1 MAARNDPRVVS
12 DWIEAVWQLGGSD
25 LLLTADAPPMAR
37 VDGAYHSLHQRK
49 LTRDETEL
57 IVKRMLS
64 PELYNVFV
72 EQTQVDFSLTWE
84 DRARVRGN
92 AYVQRGA
99 AAVALRIIPL
109 QIPTFEDLGLPTLA
123 SQFADEPSGL
133 VLVTGPTG
141 AGKSTTLATL
151 IDHVNETRRCHILT
165 IEDPIEYVH
174 THKRSIVSQREIGVD
189 AQSFEVAL
197 KAALREDPDVI
208 LVGEMRDLE
217 SISAALTLAE
227 TGHLVFATLHTNDTG
242 QSLDR
247 IVDVFPVDRR
257 DQIQVQLSATL
268 QAVIYQ
274 RLVPCIGGGM
284 IGAFEIMAAT
294 NAVKNLVR
302 EGKTHQLRNVVSTQ
316 RTEGMRTLET
326 SLSELVAEG
335 TITLDAALEVSL
347 HPKEILAGQLA
358 PAANGP
364 PPPPGAPPAAP
375 PLAPPVDMTQRRTVR
390 Y

>member
-1 MAARNDPRVVS
+1 VTARNDPRVVS
-12 DWIEAVWQLGGSD
+12 DWIEAVWKVGGSD

-37 VDGAYHSLHQRK
+37 VDGAYHSLHPRK

-72 EQTQVDFSLTWE
+72 ENTQVDFSLTWE

-99 AAVALRIIPL
+99 AAISLRIIPL
-109 QIPTFEDLGLPTLA
+109 EIPTLADLGLPPIVA
-123 SQFADEPSGL
+123 EFADEPSGL

-141 AGKSTTLATL
+141 SGKSTTLAAL
-151 IDHVNETRRCHILT
+151 VDHVNETRRCHILT

-174 THKRSIVSQREIGVD
+174 THKRSVVSQREIGVD
-189 AQSFEVAL
+189 AQSFDVAL

-217 SISAALTLAE
+217 SISATLTLAE

-284 IGAFEIMAAT
+284 IAAFEIMAAT

-302 EGKTHQLRNVVSTQ
+302 EGKTHQLRNVVATH
-316 RTEGMRTLET
+316 RTEGMQTLEA
-326 SLSELVAEG
+326 SLSELIADG
-335 TITLDAALEVSL
+335 IITEESALEVSL
-347 HPKEILAGQLA
+347 HPKEVRVGVA
-358 PAANGP
+358 PGSA
-364 PPPPGAPPAAP
+364 PPGSA
-375 PLAPPVDMTQRRTVR
+375 PLAPPVDMGQRRALR
-390 Y
+390 H

>member
-1 MAARNDPRVVS
+1 
-12 DWIEAVWQLGGSD
+12 
-25 LLLTADAPPMAR
+25 
-37 VDGAYHSLHQRK
+37 
-49 LTRDETEL
+49 
-57 IVKRMLS
+57 MLS

-72 EQTQVDFSLTWE
+72 ENTQVDFSLTWE

-99 AAVALRIIPL
+99 AAISLRIIPL
-109 QIPTFEDLGLPTLA
+109 EIPTLADLGLPPIA
-123 SQFADEPSGL
+123 AQFADEPSGL

-141 AGKSTTLATL
+141 SGKSTTQAAL

-174 THKRSIVSQREIGVD
+174 THKRSVVSQREIGVD
-189 AQSFEVAL
+189 AQSFDVAL

-217 SISAALTLAE
+217 SISATLTLAE

-284 IGAFEIMAAT
+284 IAAFEIMAAT

-302 EGKTHQLRNVVSTQ
+302 EGKTHQLRNVVATH
-316 RTEGMRTLET
+316 RTEGMQTLEA
-326 SLSELVAEG
+326 SLSELIAEG
-335 TITLDAALEVSL
+335 VITEETALEVSL
-347 HPKEILAGQLA
+347 HPKEVRVGVPPA
-358 PAANGP
+358 PGP
-364 PPPPGAPPAAP
+364 PGTG
-375 PLAPPVDMTQRRTVR
+375 PLAPPVDMSQRRALR
-390 Y
+390 H